1 MLADITSRALAIFN
15 RTFPGHQ
22 PRISDAMSAP
32 LANGSLNSYA
42 GCKTNSY
49 TITSMKRWS
58 CIVNKEIPPVSQIK
72 SLHLYDFDNTLFM
85 SPLPNQKLWA
95 SQTVGLLQEQ
105 HGFIN
110 GGWWHDVNILGATGG
125 GIEKE
130 EPKAWEGWW
139 NEQIADLVRLSME
152 QKDALTVLL
161 TGRAEEGF
169 AGLIRRMVA
178 SKKLQFDMI
187 CLKPLAGP
195 SNQKFT
201 STMKYKQALLEDLMY
216 TYKDADEIRVY
227 EDRIGH
233 VSGFRDFFRAFNKKQ
248 QAPDP
253 INPRKPIVA
262 EVIQVADQATTLDPI
277 VEVAEIQRI
286 INGHNV
292 SLYSGS
298 YAPHIRPW
306 EIKRNVFYTGY
317 LIAPNDTEK
326 LLSLF
331 ELPPQLRE
339 SQFLFLANNVLI
351 IPRPCPDW
359 ILNKIGGIGHRQ
371 TWRITGIGIYE
382 NKVWAARLEPIPANS
397 IIHTDNSPPL
407 VVLAHQKGAR
417 PADAGRIQNWQ
428 YLSPEQSLVFESVV
442 GEKAQLRVEPE
453 SEAATQNRTQ
463 YGFNNKRKLEHEEG
477 EVNERYRN
485 NQYSQGQPRHKHND
499 ENRRFGG
506 GGQNGNYRGGNQNR
520 GRVGGQGRGGHPPYG
535 NRGGRGGNRGG
546 AGGGGGRGRG
556 RGGYKS
562 LDDMNGNCQGQHRQF
577 DGPSDSLASGN
588 GGYDAAFPPIGGG
601 DVMQY

>member
-1 MLADITSRALAIFN
+1 MA
-15 RTFPGHQ
+15 Q
-22 PRISDAMSAP
+22 V
-32 LANGSLNSYA
+32 
-42 GCKTNSY
+42 KT
-49 TITSMKRWS
+49 IH
-58 CIVNKEIPPVSQIK
+58 V
-72 SLHLYDFDNTLFM
+72 YDFDNTLFM

-95 SQTVGLLQEQ
+95 SPTVGLLQEQ
-105 HGFIN
+105 HSFIN
-110 GGWWHDVNILGATGG
+110 GGWWHNPNILSATGEG
-125 GIEKE
+125 VEKE
-130 EPKAWEGWW
+130 ESKAWEGWW
-139 NEQIADLVRLSME
+139 NEQIVDLVRLSME

-169 AGLIRRMVA
+169 ADLIRRMVA
-178 SKKLQFDMI
+178 SKKLQFDLI

-216 TYKDADEIRVY
+216 TYNDADELRIY

-253 INPRKPIVA
+253 VNPRKSIST
-262 EVIQVADQATTLDPI
+262 EVIQVFDRATTLDPV
-277 VEVAEIQRI
+277 VEIAEIQRI

-298 YAPHIRPW
+298 HAPHNRPW

-317 LIAPNDTEK
+317 LISPTDTER

-331 ELPPQLRE
+331 ELPQQLRE
-339 SQFLFLANNVLI
+339 SQFIFLANNI
-351 IPRPCPDW
+351 YITPRTCPDL
-359 ILNKIGGIGHRQ
+359 ILNKIGGIGHKQ
-371 TWRITGIGIYE
+371 SWRVTGLGIYD
-382 NKVWAARLEPIPANS
+382 NKKVWAVRLEPVPTNS
-397 IIHTDNSPPL
+397 AIHTENSPPF
-407 VVLAHQKGAR
+407 VILAHQKGSR
-417 PADAGRIQNWQ
+417 LADACRIQNWQ
-428 YLSPEQSLVFESVV
+428 PISPEKIFTFETVV
-442 GEKAQLRVEPE
+442 GEKAQLRIEPITE
-453 SEAATQNRTQ
+453 TGPQPGNQN
-463 YGFNNKRKLEHEEG
+463 GFNHKRRLEHEEG
-477 EVNERYRN
+477 EVNDRYRN
-485 NQYSQGQPRHKHND
+485 NQHQQGPPRYNHND

-520 GRVGGQGRGGHPPYG
+520 GRGGGGGQGRGGYPPYG

-546 AGGGGGRGRG
+546 GGGGGGGGRGRG

-562 LDDMNGNCQGQHRQF
+562 LDDMNGNRHGQSRQH
-577 DGPSDSLASGN
+577 DAPSNGFASGK
-588 GGYDAAFPPIGGG
+588 GGYDAAFPPMGAG